1 MRCVTSPDMDHTS
14 PQPSPSRRG
23 GLLGL
28 IHPPRLFPPTR
39 NLDSPSVGAAIDI
52 VPREAKRVDTVPSNS
67 FGFGGTIANTV
78 MRRVE

>member
-1 MRCVTSPDMDHTS
+1 M
-14 PQPSPSRRG
+14 
-23 GLLGL
+23 GL